1 MKKAPRR
8 HIIFNPVDV
17 QDKSSH
23 RKPHTT
29 HGETSQA
36 TAELAWDT
44 AETED
49 KGPTT
54 WSKDSSRQRKTRQ
67 FTTHRPAGQEM
78 LK

>member
-29 HGETSQA
+29 HGETSQT

-49 KGPTT
+49 KGTT
-54 WSKDSSRQRKTRQ
+54 T
-67 FTTHRPAGQEM
+67 